1 MQLKILKELI
11 KMAKQNFTQ
20 TAYKN
25 LSDFMYGKSLYPVE
39 LKNGMSIGG
48 GTVYPE
54 INFTLPT
61 ITAKHE

>member
-1 MQLKILKELI
+1 
-11 KMAKQNFTQ
+11 MAKQNFTQ